1 MRLRFAFIVGMVA
14 VCLMGGSLVAS
25 AGDAVQLGPRPF
37 YLVDNMDD
45 GPLKDS
51 LKMCADGPFKKTD
64 FSIGHR
70 GAPMQFPEHTR
81 ESYEAAA
88 RMGAG
93 VLECDVAFTKDR
105 QLVCR
110 HSQCD
115 LATTTD
121 ILAIPELA
129 AKCSK
134 PFRPARI
141 DAATGKVLEPAT
153 AMCCT
158 SDLTVEEFKRLKG
171 KMDASDP
178 AATTVEAFMKGTP
191 AWRTDLYTATG
202 TVLTH
207 AESIELFKKLGVKM
221 TPELKTPSVDMPYQG
236 DYTQEKYAQQ
246 MIDEYKAAGVD
257 ASMVYAQSFKLDDI
271 LYWLRNE
278 PEFGRQAVFLDED
291 GLEGFDNNKPETW
304 SPTIDELKAEGVKI
318 VAPPLW
324 FLVTVENGKI
334 RPSEYA
340 RQAKAAGLG
349 IITWSLERSGLLADG
364 GGWYY
369 QSIKDVI
376 RKPGD
381 MMTLVDVLAQ
391 QVGVI
396 GIFSDWPATVTYYA
410 NCKGL

>member
-1 MRLRFAFIVGMVA
+1 MRFKTLIAAVA
-14 VCLMGGSLVAS
+14 ACLL
-25 AGDAVQLGPRPF
+25 AGAAGAMAGENVQVGPRPY
-37 YLVDNMDD
+37 YLVENMDD
-45 GPLKDS
+45 GPLKES
-51 LKMCADGPFKKTD
+51 LRMCADKPLKRSD

-70 GAPMQFPEHTR
+70 GAPMQFPEHTK

-93 VLECDVAFTKDR
+93 VLECDVAFTRDR

-134 PFRPARI
+134 PFTPAKF
-141 DAATGKVLEPAT
+141 DPATGEVLEPAT

-171 KMDASDP
+171 KMDASNP
-178 AATTVEAFMKGTP
+178 AAATPEEFMKGTP

-202 TVLTH
+202 TVMTH
-207 AESIELFKKLGVKM
+207 KESIELFKKLGVKM
-221 TPELKTPSVDMPYQG
+221 TPELKTPSVPMPFDG
-236 DYTQEKYAQQ
+236 DYTQERYARQ
-246 MIDEYKAAGVD
+246 MLDEYREAGVPP
-257 ASMVYAQSFKLDDI
+257 SMVFAQSFRLADV
-271 LYWLRNE
+271 LYWLKND
-278 PEFGRQAVFLDED
+278 PEFGKQAVFLDED
-291 GLEGFDNNKPETW
+291 GLKGFSQDKPETW
-304 SPTIDELKAEGVKI
+304 SPTPAELAADGVKI

-324 FLVTVENGKI
+324 VLVTVEDGRI
-334 RPSEYA
+334 VPSAYA
-340 RQAKAAGLG
+340 KAAKAAGLK
-349 IITWSLERSGLLADG
+349 IITWSLERSGLLTDG

-369 QSIKDVI
+369 QSVKDVV

-381 MMTLVDVLAQ
+381 MLTLVDVLAQ

-396 GIFSDWPATVTYYA
+396 GIFSDWPGTVTYYA

>member
-1 MRLRFAFIVGMVA
+1 MRWKTMIFAA
-14 VCLMGGSLVAS
+14 LACLLAGG
-25 AGDAVQLGPRPF
+25 AGALAGENIQVGPRPY
-37 YLVDNMDD
+37 YLVENMDD
-45 GPLKDS
+45 GPLKKS
-51 LKMCADGPFKKTD
+51 LEMCADKPLKRTD

-115 LATTTD
+115 LATTTN
-121 ILAIPELA
+121 ILSIPELA

-134 PFRPARI
+134 PFTPAKL
-141 DAATGKVLEPAT
+141 DPATGKVLEPAT

-171 KMDASDP
+171 KMDASNP
-178 AATTVEAFMKGTP
+178 AATTPEEFLGGTP
-191 AWRTDLYTATG
+191 SWRTDLYTATG
-202 TVLTH
+202 TLMTH
-207 AESIELFKKLGVKM
+207 KESIELFKKLGVKM
-221 TPELKTPSVDMPYQG
+221 TPELKTPSVTMPYEG

-246 MIDEYKAAGVD
+246 MIDEYKGAGVD
-257 ASMVYAQSFKLDDI
+257 PSMVYAQSFLLDDV
-271 LYWLRNE
+271 LYWLESE
-278 PEFGRQAVFLDED
+278 PAFGEQAVFLDED
-291 GLEGFDNNKPETW
+291 GIGEFHQDKPATW
-304 SPTIDELKAEGVKI
+304 SPTPAELKAKGVKI
-318 VAPPLW
+318 VAPALW
-324 FLVTVENGKI
+324 MLVTVEDGKI
-334 RPSEYA
+334 APSEYA
-340 RQAKAAGLG
+340 KAAKAEGLK
-349 IITWSLERSGLLADG
+349 IITWSLERSGLLTDG

-369 QSIKDVI
+369 QSVKDVI

-381 MMTLVDVLAQ
+381 MYTLVDVLAR

-396 GIFSDWPATVTYYA
+396 GIFSDWPGTVTYYA
-410 NCKGL
+410 NCKDL

>member
-1 MRLRFAFIVGMVA
+1 MRCKTLIIAA
-14 VCLMGGSLVAS
+14 LACLLAGAS
-25 AGDAVQLGPRPF
+25 GAMAGENIQVGPRPY
-37 YLVDNMDD
+37 YLVENMDD
-45 GPLKDS
+45 GPLKES
-51 LKMCADGPFKKTD
+51 LEMCADKPLKRTA

-105 QLVCR
+105 VLVCR

-121 ILAIPELA
+121 ILSIPELA

-134 PFRPARI
+134 PFTPARL
-141 DAATGKVLEPAT
+141 DPATGKVLEPAT

-171 KMDASDP
+171 KMDASNP
-178 AATTVEAFMKGTP
+178 AATTPEEFLGGTP
-191 AWRTDLYTATG
+191 SWRTDLYTATG
-202 TVLTH
+202 TLVTH
-207 AESIELFKKLGVKM
+207 KESIELFKKLGVKM
-221 TPELKTPSVDMPYQG
+221 TPELKTPSVDMPFDG
-236 DYTQEKYAQQ
+236 DYTQEKYARQ
-246 MIDEYKAAGVD
+246 MIDEYKQAGVD
-257 ASMVYAQSFKLDDI
+257 PSMVYAQSFRLDDV
-271 LYWLRNE
+271 LYWLKSE
-278 PEFGRQAVFLDED
+278 PAFGEQAVFLDED
-291 GLEGFDNNKPETW
+291 GVGEFHQDKPATW
-304 SPTIDELKAEGVKI
+304 SPTPAELKAKGVRI
-318 VAPPLW
+318 VAPALW
-324 FLVTVENGKI
+324 MLVTVKDGKI
-334 RPSEYA
+334 VPSAYA
-340 RQAKAAGLG
+340 EAIKAEGLK
-349 IITWSLERSGLLADG
+349 IITWSLERSGLLTDG

-369 QSIKDVI
+369 QSIKDVV

-381 MMTLVDVLAQ
+381 TYTLVDVLAQ

-396 GIFSDWPATVTYYA
+396 GIFSDWPGTVTYYA

>member
-1 MRLRFAFIVGMVA
+1 MRWKTMIFAA
-14 VCLMGGSLVAS
+14 LACLLAGG
-25 AGDAVQLGPRPF
+25 AGALAGENIQVGPRPY
-37 YLVDNMDD
+37 YLVENMDD
-45 GPLKDS
+45 GPLKKS
-51 LKMCADGPFKKTD
+51 LEMCADKPLKRTD

-115 LATTTD
+115 LATTTN
-121 ILAIPELA
+121 ILSIPELA

-134 PFRPARI
+134 PFTPAKL
-141 DAATGKVLEPAT
+141 DPATGKVLEPAT

-171 KMDASDP
+171 KMDASNP
-178 AATTVEAFMKGTP
+178 AATTPEEFLGGTP
-191 AWRTDLYTATG
+191 SWRTDLYTATG
-202 TVLTH
+202 TLMTH
-207 AESIELFKKLGVKM
+207 KESIELFKKLGVKM
-221 TPELKTPSVDMPYQG
+221 TPELKTPSVTMPYEG

-257 ASMVYAQSFKLDDI
+257 PSMVYAQSFLLDDV
-271 LYWLRNE
+271 LYWLKSE
-278 PEFGRQAVFLDED
+278 PAFGEQAVFLDED
-291 GLEGFDNNKPETW
+291 GIGEFHQDKPATW
-304 SPTIDELKAEGVKI
+304 SPTPAELKAKGVKI
-318 VAPPLW
+318 VAPALW
-324 FLVTVENGKI
+324 MLVTVKDGKI
-334 RPSEYA
+334 APSEYA
-340 RQAKAAGLG
+340 KAAKAEGLK
-349 IITWSLERSGLLADG
+349 IITWSLERSGLLTDG

-369 QSIKDVI
+369 QSVKDVI

-381 MMTLVDVLAQ
+381 MYTLVDVLAQ

-396 GIFSDWPATVTYYA
+396 GIFSDWPGTVTYYA